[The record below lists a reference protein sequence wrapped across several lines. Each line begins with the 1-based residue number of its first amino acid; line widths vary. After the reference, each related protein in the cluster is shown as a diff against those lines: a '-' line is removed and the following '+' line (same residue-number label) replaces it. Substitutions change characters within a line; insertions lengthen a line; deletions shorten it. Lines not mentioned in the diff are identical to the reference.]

1 MDSGIMT
8 EEAASGI
15 LDLSLLD
22 LTTEQLGG
30 FEFAVILLLSLVVSV
45 LDRGDALLE
54 SDSRYSVTYS
64 DIDVD
69 APGSTEYTY

>member
-1 MDSGIMT
+1 MG
-8 EEAASGI
+8 
-15 LDLSLLD
+15 LSLLG
-22 LTTEQLGG
+22 LTTELVGG
-30 FEFAVILLLSLVVSV
+30 YEFAEILLSLVVSV

-69 APGSTEYTY
+69 APGSAEYTY